1 MPGSLPVGQA
11 VQIRSQQP
19 DAEPAPVKLT
29 TDLVSLSVSVLD
41 DLGRPVMGLTRDDF
55 EVSENKVKQEIAFF
69 SLDDSPLAI
78 GLVLDSSGS
87 MGRDYKMERAR
98 AAALHFVRTSH
109 PDDEVF
115 LIDFDSEAKVTLDFT
130 SGLDAVA
137 AALSAAQA
145 GGRTALYDA
154 VYLALEKL
162 NGYRTQRRKVI
173 LLITDGADTASRR
186 SSKDIAKL
194 ARESDVQIY
203 AVGICG
209 SDLTPSDL
217 STITNFAEVTG
228 GRAFFTMDSRQIV
241 GICNVIAVD
250 LHQHYSLGYRPTNE
264 VRDGKWRKVEV
275 KIKPRKGQPH
285 LVVRTRRG
293 YYARG
298 SS

>member
-1 MPGSLPVGQA
+1 
-11 VQIRSQQP
+11 
-19 DAEPAPVKLT
+19 
-29 TDLVSLSVSVLD
+29 
-41 DLGRPVMGLTRDDF
+41 MGLTRDDF

-69 SLDDSPLAI
+69 SLDDSPLAV

-293 YYARG
+293 YYAQG